1 LAECQDLLLLHQ
13 PGSNLVLQN
22 RFFACRSQAFA
33 MHNPKATEV
42 SAMTV
47 FDESGERLS
56 RFVCA
61 QTVKI
66 EFGPKRPMPPA
77 QLSKGVG
84 RNAISREGQALIA
97 VEKGVRGEVRESA
110 EFERFCLIG

>member
-1 LAECQDLLLLHQ
+1 MA
-13 PGSNLVLQN
+13 
-22 RFFACRSQAFA
+22 
-33 MHNPKATEV
+33 
-42 SAMTV
+42 V
-47 FDESGERLS
+47 FDECGERLA
-56 RFVCA
+56 RLVCA
-61 QTVKI
+61 QTVEI

-110 EFERFCLIG
+110 EFERLCLIG